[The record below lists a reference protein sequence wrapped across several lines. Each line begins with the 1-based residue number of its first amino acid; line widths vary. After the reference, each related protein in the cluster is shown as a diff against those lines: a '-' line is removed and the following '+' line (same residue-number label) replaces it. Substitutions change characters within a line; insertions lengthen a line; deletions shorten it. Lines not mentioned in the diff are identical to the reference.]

1 MFHLNYESRIFG
13 KMANNVLHINVYIHI
28 GSAPLIAGRKTR
40 GMPGC
45 RLQAA
50 KQGQIRRGVVH
61 QPAGNAAGLAGNP
74 SRQPAGYAASLA
86 GHPICIYTTQI
97 ITAGDLLTI
106 QKSLK
111 RNQIKFI
118 TIKDDFHKY
127 RYVLFSVILINPYH

>member
-1 MFHLNYESRIFG
+1 MD
-13 KMANNVLHINVYIHI
+13 K
-28 GSAPLIAGRKTR
+28 IAGIKEIIDDE
-40 GMPGC
+40 
-45 RLQAA
+45 LAA
-50 KQGQIRRGVVH
+50 KVTLV
-61 QPAGNAAGLAGNP
+61 
-74 SRQPAGYAASLA
+74 
-86 GHPICIYTTQI
+86 YTTQI

>member
-1 MFHLNYESRIFG
+1 MDE
-13 KMANNVLHINVYIHI
+13 
-28 GSAPLIAGRKTR
+28 IAGIKEIIDDV
-40 GMPGC
+40 
-45 RLQAA
+45 LAA
-50 KQGQIRRGVVH
+50 KVTLV
-61 QPAGNAAGLAGNP
+61 
-74 SRQPAGYAASLA
+74 
-86 GHPICIYTTQI
+86 YTTQI

>member
-1 MFHLNYESRIFG
+1 MDE
-13 KMANNVLHINVYIHI
+13 
-28 GSAPLIAGRKTR
+28 IAGIKEIIDDE
-40 GMPGC
+40 
-45 RLQAA
+45 LAA
-50 KQGQIRRGVVH
+50 KVMLV
-61 QPAGNAAGLAGNP
+61 
-74 SRQPAGYAASLA
+74 
-86 GHPICIYTTQI
+86 YTTQI

>member
-1 MFHLNYESRIFG
+1 MDE
-13 KMANNVLHINVYIHI
+13 
-28 GSAPLIAGRKTR
+28 IAGIKEIIDDE
-40 GMPGC
+40 
-45 RLQAA
+45 LAA
-50 KQGQIRRGVVH
+50 KVTLV
-61 QPAGNAAGLAGNP
+61 
-74 SRQPAGYAASLA
+74 
-86 GHPICIYTTQI
+86 YTTQI